1 MGFLTT
7 KERYGIIIMENEK
20 RYIVLQY
27 PLGELDINQVY
38 EIHQN
43 IHEIVA
49 RYGLDVL
56 SIPSC
61 VSWCEMSAEELQQVK
76 GLIDFLLEKKNDT
89 DSETG
94 TGT

>member
-27 PLGELDINQVY
+27 PLGELDINQLY

-43 IHEIVA
+43 IHDIVSQ
-49 RYGLDVL
+49 YGLDVL

-61 VSWCEMSAEELQQVK
+61 ISWSTMSAEELQQVK
-76 GLIDFLLEKKNDT
+76 GLIDFLLEKKDDT